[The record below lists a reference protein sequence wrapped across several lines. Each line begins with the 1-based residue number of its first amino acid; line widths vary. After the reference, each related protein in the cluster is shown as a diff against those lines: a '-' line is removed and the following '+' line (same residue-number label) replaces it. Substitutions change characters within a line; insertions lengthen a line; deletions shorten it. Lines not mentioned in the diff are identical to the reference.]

1 MLSAPRLIEE
11 NAMKSRPLVAF
22 FVLTFAITWGIG
34 ACFAL
39 YRTSLETLFGKIS
52 GSNPLFLVAVYAP
65 SFSALIVT
73 GYTGGVS
80 GLRELL
86 SRLLRWRVGLRW
98 YLIVLLGVPLLLL
111 GSAVLSAWFS
121 GHSLEFTPRHWA
133 LAIYP
138 LLSSLL
144 RDPGPLGE
152 ELGWRG
158 FALPRL
164 LERRS
169 ALSASLILGLIWG
182 LWHLP
187 AFFFSGLPQSQF
199 SLPAF
204 LVVVV
209 DLSVLMTWVFQNTRH
224 SVLMAILIHWLF
236 NANDLPRGTF
246 PVMAAVFTA
255 AALIV
260 VLVSGLTHLS
270 RTPHCSRRSQ
280 E

>member
-1 MLSAPRLIEE
+1 MDE
-11 NAMKSRPLVAF
+11 NAMKKRPLVAF
-22 FVLTFAITWGIG
+22 FVLTFAITWGLG

-39 YRTSLETLFGKIS
+39 FPTSLEALFGKIS

-65 SFSALIVT
+65 SFSALIIT
-73 GYTGGVS
+73 LYTGGVA
-80 GLRELL
+80 GVKALL
-86 SRLLRWRVGLRW
+86 SRLIRWRAGLRW

-111 GSAVLSAWFS
+111 ASAILSAWLS
-121 GHSLEFTPRHWA
+121 GHSLEFTPRHWP

-138 LLSSLL
+138 LLTSLF

-182 LWHLP
+182 GWHLP
-187 AFFFSGLPQSQF
+187 AFFFSGLPQSRF

-204 LVVVV
+204 LIVVV
-209 DLSVLMTWVFQNTRH
+209 DLSVLMTWVFQNTQG
-224 SVLMAILIHWLF
+224 SVLMTILIHWLF

-246 PVMAAVFTA
+246 PVMAGVFTA
-255 AALIV
+255 AALTV
-260 VLVSGLTHLS
+260 VIVSGPTHLS
-270 RTPHCSRRSQ
+270 RTAHHSGRSQ